1 MWTLENI
8 HVNSIHQLN
17 GSLAAQNAVPGP
29 VAWESPGSLLN
40 IQNFKFTPDLLNQNL
55 QKHCSLLEVKKKKK
69 TVTHY
74 TTKSTCDYW
83 ISVTEPGNFSFH
95 GIYDIL
101 NTFCTIIA
109 MYYNNNYLAKQ
120 KH

>member
-69 TVTHY
+69 KKTVRDRDRDREHLDFRNGGMNEAY
-74 TTKSTCDYW
+74 
-83 ISVTEPGNFSFH
+83 
-95 GIYDIL
+95 
-101 NTFCTIIA
+101 
-109 MYYNNNYLAKQ
+109 
-120 KH
+120 